1 VPAEPLSS
9 ATASGRWEGS
19 VEASVPRTSRGKT
32 VLLFALF
39 VAALALR
46 IVLLAT
52 HHGNADSAGFQYAA
66 RIGNARL
73 YSGETLF
80 NYSPGWAYVLFGVE
94 GFGRLVDLPFHY
106 VLGLFY
112 LAADIATT
120 LLIGRE
126 RGLSGAMLFFLNPVS
141 ILASSYYLQFD
152 GLSILCLLAAIVASR
167 LSRRAMLF
175 WSTVFL
181 SLSLLIKHITWFHP
195 LLFVRQRRLGFTQM
209 LIPLAAYAVFAL
221 SFVPYWHFWPGI
233 KAQVLNYRSVSED
246 YGLAALGL
254 SYETRQTI
262 FVAVLLAT
270 VWLLRAVP
278 LQRAALMTFLVVL
291 LFIPGVWEYYFL
303 WPIALGA
310 LCGGGVGFAFY
321 TAVVALFMLGS
332 PDGLGL
338 QDRVPQLPGWSSLWF
353 ATAFWLLWEVRR
365 LRREGPPAGGRIEE
379 TLSRRRSEV
388 APQTL

>member
-1 VPAEPLSS
+1 
-9 ATASGRWEGS
+9 
-19 VEASVPRTSRGKT
+19 
-32 VLLFALF
+32 
-39 VAALALR
+39 
-46 IVLLAT
+46 
-52 HHGNADSAGFQYAA
+52 
-66 RIGNARL
+66 L

-80 NYSPGWAYVLFGVE
+80 NYSPGWAYVLFGVK
-94 GFGRLVDLPFHY
+94 GFGRLTDLPFRY

-112 LAADIATT
+112 LAADIGTT

-126 RGLSGAMLFFLNPVS
+126 RGLPGAMLFFLNPVS

-175 WSTVFL
+175 WCTVFL

-195 LLFVRQRRLGFTQM
+195 LLFVRQRRLGFMQM
-209 LIPLAAYAVFAL
+209 LIPLSAYAVFAL

-246 YGLAALGL
+246 YGLAVLGL
-254 SYETRQTI
+254 SFEIRQTI
-262 FVAVLLAT
+262 FVAVLLTT

-278 LQRAALMTFLVVL
+278 LQQAALMTFLVVL

-310 LCGGGVGFAFY
+310 LCGGGVGFAVY
-321 TAVVALFMLGS
+321 TVVVALFMIGS

-338 QDRVPQLPGWSSLWF
+338 QDSVPQLPGWSSLWF
-353 ATAFWLLWEVRR
+353 ATMFWLSWEIRR
-365 LRREGPPAGGRIEE
+365 LRRAVRPTDGLIEL
-379 TLSRRRSEV
+379 TLSNRRSDA
-388 APQTL
+388 APRAS